1 MIPSDNC
8 AHFIEISLNVY
19 GEDLL
24 SRPWQTSARK
34 TCHLD
39 LGQSHQKNLVGAEQK
54 AEAAEVVAQGAVGYT
69 HKTVLALA

>member
-1 MIPSDNC
+1 MMIPSDNC

-39 LGQSHQKNLVGAEQK
+39 LGQSHQKNLVE
-54 AEAAEVVAQGAVGYT
+54 AEAAGI
-69 HKTVLALA
+69 